1 MAGIYERVTSPG
13 ESGEAKIPIHS
24 FMAGM
29 REVARGNV
37 TLQQLKD
44 AFNADATMSSE
55 IDAIADKY
63 NNLSTDSDR
72 QDFKTQ
78 LHDALLL
85 AESGFYDKATV
96 KDRLGF

>member
-1 MAGIYERVTSPG
+1 MAGLYERITSSQEIG
-13 ESGEAKIPIHS
+13 EDKVPVHS

-44 AFNADATMSSE
+44 VFNADATMSSE

-63 NNLSTDSDR
+63 NNLSTDNER